1 MMTFKITWPIR
12 SWVGIAL
19 VGDGA
24 HIMSPF
30 GGEGVDVAMRDAAE
44 LARHLI
50 TISAWPDAVR
60 RFEADMFALVV
71 EPTTHAAE
79 AAATALSRVGQ
90 ELTLEH
96 RRVQAPGGT

>member
-1 MMTFKITWPIR
+1 M
-12 SWVGIAL
+12 GIAL

-30 GGEGVDVAMRDAAE
+30 GGEGVNVAMLDAGE

-60 RFEADMFALVV
+60 RFEADMFARVV
-71 EPTTHAAE
+71 EPATQAAE
-79 AAATALSRVGQ
+79 AAATALSRFGP
-90 ELTLEH
+90 ELRLEH
-96 RRVQAPGGT
+96 RRVQASGRT